1 MNAGLRAIVTTLLR
15 HAPTLL
21 LALVLL
27 TFGALSP
34 RFLRLD
40 NLIDIL
46 VHSSSVGIVAAGM
59 TVVLL
64 TGGIDLSVGAIM
76 YVAAAVAGRLLLEA
90 DTPMPVAIAAMVAV
104 GVVFGAING
113 LFVTWLGLLPF
124 VVTLATL
131 YVGRGYGLWLTNTR
145 AMNLPDAFLAIGHS
159 KLFGVPFPIIILA
172 LVILVLHVSLTRT
185 PFGIQLYAVGND
197 PEAARKAGIGTR
209 RVLLWCYVISGTCA
223 AVGGIVSLAQ
233 LGAVSPTFGNRRE
246 FDAIAA
252 AVLGGTSLFGGRGR
266 VFPGTVVGAILIQAV
281 YSGLV
286 SLAVDPYLY
295 PLITCAIIFLA
306 VLVDLARTA
315 ALKRLKARQIT
326 RGFDGVS
333 REPVT

>member
-1 MNAGLRAIVTTLLR
+1 MTPALRGILTTLLR

-21 LALVLL
+21 LVLVLL
-27 TFGALSP
+27 VFGTMSPTFLGT
-34 RFLRLD
+34 D

-76 YVAAAVAGRLLLEA
+76 YVAAAVAGKLLLEA
-90 DTPMPVAIAAMVAV
+90 GAPLPAAIAAMVGV
-104 GVVFGAING
+104 GVVFGAVNG
-113 LFVTWLGLLPF
+113 LFVTVLGLLPF
-124 VVTLATL
+124 VVTLATF
-131 YVGRGYGLWLTNTR
+131 YVGRGYGFWLTRTR
-145 AMNLPDAFLAIGHS
+145 AMNLPDEFLAIGHS
-159 KLFGVPFPIIILA
+159 KVLGVPFPI
-172 LVILVLHVSLTRT
+172 VIFAVVVAVLHVTLTKT

-197 PEAARKAGIGTR
+197 AETARKAGISTR
-209 RVLLWCYVISGTCA
+209 RILLGCYVISGVCA

-266 VFPGTVVGAILIQAV
+266 VFPGTIVGAILIQAV

-295 PLITCAIIFLA
+295 PIITCAIIFIA
-306 VLVDLARTA
+306 VLVDLTRTT
-315 ALKRLKARQIT
+315 ALKKLKARRIT
-326 RGFDGVS
+326 RGFEVVPRAS
-333 REPVT
+333 A

>member
-1 MNAGLRAIVTTLLR
+1 MTPVQRTLFTTLLR

-21 LALVLL
+21 LALILVVFGLL
-27 TFGALSP
+27 NP
-34 RFLRLD
+34 RFLHAD

-76 YVAAAVAGRLLLEA
+76 YVAAAVAGKLLLESGA
-90 DTPMPVAIAAMVAV
+90 PLSVAV
-104 GVVFGAING
+104 GAMLTAGLLFGAING
-113 LFVTWLGLLPF
+113 LFVTALGLLPF
-124 VVTLATL
+124 VVTLATF
-131 YVGRGYGLWLTNTR
+131 YVGRGFGFWLTNTR
-145 AMNLPDAFLAIGHS
+145 AMNLPDAFLSIGHS
-159 KLFGVPFPIIILA
+159 KLFGVPFPILLFA
-172 LVILVLHVSLTRT
+172 LVVLVLHITLTAT

-197 PEAARKAGIGTR
+197 PEAARKASINTNR
-209 RVLLWCYVISGTCA
+209 ILLGSYVISGLCA
-223 AVGGIVSLAQ
+223 AIGGVVSLAQ

-252 AVLGGTSLFGGRGR
+252 AVLGGASLFGGRGR
-266 VFPGTVVGAILIQAV
+266 VFPGTVVGAVLIQSV

-306 VLVDLARTA
+306 VFVDLTRTA
-315 ALKRLKARQIT
+315 ALKRLKTRRIT
-326 RGFDGVS
+326 RGFEAVA
-333 REPVT
+333 PTTP